1 MRLRRTAAAVAA
13 VQQPSIRTIDAGGA
27 GRTVLGVRNKGRSK
41 EQCWQGNA
49 VHRRWVAEA
58 IGIIEADFNRS
69 ADTHVL

>member
-1 MRLRRTAAAVAA
+1 M
-13 VQQPSIRTIDAGGA
+13 
-27 GRTVLGVRNKGRSK
+27 GVRNKGRSK